1 MAISTSIL
9 ASMVKSL
16 IDSPELSRQPSR
28 KLWMAAIKFPM
39 YSVSIVP
46 IATGTA
52 VAYRNTGMINWSIF
66 LTFLI
71 SAVLI
76 LVWENLCNDVFDA
89 ETGID
94 INKAHSVVNLTGK
107 KNLIF
112 AIANI
117 CLLLGISGVLAISW
131 LQQDVVVVSAITLC
145 CFLGYIYQGPP
156 FRLGYQGWGEVLCFF
171 AFGPLGVSAAY
182 YSQTKSWSIG
192 SMAAAIIV
200 GIITSLILFCSH
212 FNQVADDL
220 AAGKK
225 SPVVRLGTK
234 RAAQLLPW
242 ICGVIYAITIIAI
255 VLHFFPI
262 WTAIVLI
269 SLPIAWKLCTFI
281 GDNHESADL
290 LLNCRFIAVA
300 LHFVVGSGLGISL
313 IL

>member
-1 MAISTSIL
+1 
-9 ASMVKSL
+9 MVKSL
-16 IDSPELSRQPSR
+16 TDYPEISPTPSR

-39 YSVSIVP
+39 YSVAIIP

-52 VAYRNTGMINWSIF
+52 IAYRNTGEINWIVF
-66 LTFLI
+66 WAFLI

-131 LQQDVVVVSAITLC
+131 LQQDVVVVSAIALC

-182 YSQTKSWSIG
+182 YSQTKSWSVG
-192 SMAAAIIV
+192 SIAAAIIV

-212 FNQVADDL
+212 FNQVNDDL
-220 AAGKK
+220 AAGKR

-242 ICGVIYAITIIAI
+242 VCSVIYAITIIAI
-255 VLHFFPI
+255 VLHFFPT
-262 WTAIVLI
+262 WTAIVL
-269 SLPIAWKLCTFI
+269 
-281 GDNHESADL
+281 
-290 LLNCRFIAVA
+290 
-300 LHFVVGSGLGISL
+300 
-313 IL
+313 

>member
-1 MAISTSIL
+1 
-9 ASMVKSL
+9 MVKSL
-16 IDSPELSRQPSR
+16 IDSPELSRDTRHDHR

-39 YSVSIVP
+39 YSVAIVP

-52 VAYRNTGMINWSIF
+52 VAYRDTGMINGSIF
-66 LTFLI
+66 CTFLI

-94 INKAHSVVNLTGK
+94 VNKAHSVVNLTGK

-117 CLLLGISGVLAISW
+117 CLSLGIIGVFAISW
-131 LQQDVVVVSAITLC
+131 FQQDFVVISAIAIC

-156 FRLGYQGWGEVLCFF
+156 FRLGYQGWGEILCFF

-182 YSQTKSWSIG
+182 YSQTKAWSIG
-192 SMAAAIIV
+192 SLSAAIIV

-234 RAAQLLPW
+234 RSAQLLPW
-242 ICGVIYAITIIAI
+242 LCGVIYGITILAIA
-255 VLHFFPI
+255 LDLFPV

-269 SLPIAWKLCTFI
+269 SLPIAWKLCVFI
-281 GDNHESADL
+281 DENHERADL
-290 LLNCRFIAVA
+290 LLNYRFIAVA
-300 LHFVVGSGLGISL
+300 FHFVVGSCLSVSL
-313 IL
+313 IF

>member
-1 MAISTSIL
+1 
-9 ASMVKSL
+9 MVKSL
-16 IDSPELSRQPSR
+16 EIVSSELPRDPSR

-39 YSVSIVP
+39 YSVAIVP
-46 IATGTA
+46 ITTGTA
-52 VAYRNTGMINWSIF
+52 VAYRNTGAINWNIF
-66 LTFLI
+66 LIFLI

-117 CLLLGISGVLAISW
+117 CLILGISGVLIISW
-131 LQQDVVVVSAITLC
+131 LQQDVIVISAIALC

-182 YSQTKSWSIG
+182 YSQTKSWSVG
-192 SMAAAIIV
+192 SIASAIII
-200 GIITSLILFCSH
+200 GIVTSLILFCSH
-212 FNQVADDL
+212 FNQVADDT
-220 AAGKK
+220 AAGKR

-242 ICGVIYAITIIAI
+242 LCGMIYAIVILAIAFN
-255 VLHFFPI
+255 FFPI

-269 SLPIAWKLCTFI
+269 SLPIAWKLCQFI
-281 GDNHESADL
+281 GDNHDRADL

-300 LHFVVGSGLGISL
+300 LHFVVGSCLSISL

>member
-1 MAISTSIL
+1 
-9 ASMVKSL
+9 MVESV
-16 IDSPELSRQPSR
+16 IDSPDPSSTPSRGTR

-39 YSVSIVP
+39 YSVAIVP

-52 VAYRNTGMINWSIF
+52 MAYHDRGVIDWSIF
-66 LTFLI
+66 LTFLVA
-71 SAVLI
+71 AVLI

-94 INKAHSVVNLTGK
+94 VNKAHSVVNLTGR

-117 CLLLGISGVLAISW
+117 CLLLGIGGVLAISW
-131 LQQDVVVVSAITLC
+131 LQQDFVVVSAIALS

-156 FRLGYQGWGEVLCFF
+156 FRLGYQGWGEILCFF

-182 YSQTKSWSIG
+182 YSQTKSWSVG
-192 SMAAAIIV
+192 SIAAAVIV

-220 AAGKK
+220 AAGKR

-234 RAAQLLPW
+234 RSAQLLPW
-242 ICGVIYAITIIAI
+242 LCGLIYAIVIIAI
-255 VLHFFPI
+255 ALSFFPI
-262 WTAIVLI
+262 WASVILV
-269 SLPIAWKLCTFI
+269 SLPIAWKLCAFI
-281 GDNHESADL
+281 GKNHDQADL

-300 LHFVVGSGLGISL
+300 LHFVVGTCLSIS
-313 IL
+313 IIF

>member
-1 MAISTSIL
+1 
-9 ASMVKSL
+9 MVKSL
-16 IDSPELSRQPSR
+16 INSPDLAPKPSR

-39 YSVSIVP
+39 YSVAIVP

-52 VAYRNTGMINWSIF
+52 VAYRNTGELSWNIF
-66 LTFLI
+66 YTFLI

-76 LVWENLCNDVFDA
+76 LIWENLCNDVFDA

-94 INKAHSVVNLTGK
+94 VNKAHSVVNLTGRK
-107 KNLIF
+107 DLIF
-112 AIANI
+112 AIANL
-117 CLLLGISGVLAISW
+117 CLIFGISGILAISW
-131 LQQDVVVVSAITLC
+131 LQQDLIVISAIALC

-156 FRLGYQGWGEVLCFF
+156 FRLGYQGWGEILCFF

-192 SMAAAIIV
+192 SIAAAIIV

-212 FNQVADDL
+212 FNQVEDDL
-220 AAGKK
+220 AAGKR

-242 ICGVIYAITIIAI
+242 ICGVIYAITVVAIA
-255 VLHFFPI
+255 LNFFPI
-262 WTAIVLI
+262 WTAIILI

-281 GDNHESADL
+281 GENHNQADI

-300 LHFVVGSGLGISL
+300 LHFVVGSCLSISL
-313 IL
+313 VF

>member
-1 MAISTSIL
+1 
-9 ASMVKSL
+9 MVKSL
-16 IDSPELSRQPSR
+16 IDPPQSLQLPSR

-39 YSVSIVP
+39 YSVAIVP

-52 VAYRNTGMINWSIF
+52 VAYRDTGAINWGIF
-66 LTFLI
+66 LTFLAA
-71 SAVLI
+71 AVLI
-76 LVWENLCNDVFDA
+76 LIWENLCNDVFDA

-94 INKAHSVVNLTGK
+94 VNKAHSVVNLTGK

-131 LQQDVVVVSAITLC
+131 RQQDAIVVGLVSLC
-145 CFLGYIYQGPP
+145 CLLGYMYQGPP
-156 FRLGYQGWGEVLCFF
+156 FRLGYQGWGEILCFF

-182 YSQTKSWSIG
+182 YSQTKSWSVGAI
-192 SMAAAIIV
+192 AASVIV

-234 RAAQLLPW
+234 RSAQLLPW
-242 ICGVIYAITIIAI
+242 VCGVIYAITIAAIA
-255 VLHFFPI
+255 LNFFPI
-262 WTAIVLI
+262 WTAFILI

-281 GDNHESADL
+281 SENHERADL
-290 LLNCRFIAVA
+290 LLNYRFIAVA
-300 LHFVVGSGLGISL
+300 LHFVVGSCLSISL
-313 IL
+313 IF

>member
-1 MAISTSIL
+1 
-9 ASMVKSL
+9 
-16 IDSPELSRQPSR
+16 
-28 KLWMAAIKFPM
+28 MAAIKLPM
-39 YSVSIVP
+39 YSVAIVP

-52 VAYRNTGMINWSIF
+52 VAYRDTGAINWAVFTIF
-66 LTFLI
+66 LGA
-71 SAVLI
+71 AVVI

-107 KNLIF
+107 KNLVF

-131 LQQDVVVVSAITLC
+131 LQQDAVVVSLVALC
-145 CFLGYIYQGPP
+145 CVLGYMYQGPP
-156 FRLGYQGWGEVLCFF
+156 FRLGYQGWGEILCFF

-182 YSQTKSWSIG
+182 YSQTQSWSIG
-192 SMAAAIIV
+192 SLAAAVVV

-212 FNQVADDL
+212 FNQVEDDL
-220 AAGKK
+220 AAGKR

-234 RAAQLLPW
+234 RASQLLPW
-242 ICGVIYAITIIAI
+242 VCAVIYAVTIAAIA
-255 VLHFFPI
+255 LQFFPV

-281 GDNHESADL
+281 GDHHEQSEM

-300 LHFVVGSGLGISL
+300 LHFVVGSCLSVSL
-313 IL
+313 IF

>member
-1 MAISTSIL
+1 
-9 ASMVKSL
+9 MVKSS
-16 IDSPELSRQPSR
+16 IDSAEISTPPSR

-39 YSVSIVP
+39 YSVAIVP

-52 VAYRNTGMINWSIF
+52 VAYRNTGAIDWSVF
-66 LTFLI
+66 LTFLA

-76 LVWENLCNDVFDA
+76 LIWENLCNDVFDA

-117 CLLLGISGVLAISW
+117 CLLIGISGVFAISW
-131 LQQDVVVVSAITLC
+131 LQQDAIVVSLVSIC
-145 CFLGYIYQGPP
+145 CILGYMYQGPP
-156 FRLGYQGWGEVLCFF
+156 FRLGYQGWGEILCFF

-182 YSQTKSWSIG
+182 YSQTKSWSVGAI
-192 SMAAAIIV
+192 AAAIIV

-212 FNQVADDL
+212 FNQVDDDL

-225 SPVVRLGTK
+225 SPVIRLGTK
-234 RAAQLLPW
+234 RSAQLLPW
-242 ICGVIYAITIIAI
+242 ICGVIYAIALGAI
-255 VLHFFPI
+255 GLNFFPI
-262 WTAIVLI
+262 WTAFILV

-281 GDNHESADL
+281 AKNHERAEL
-290 LLNCRFIAVA
+290 LLNYRFIAVA
-300 LHFVVGSGLGISL
+300 LHFVVGSCLSVSL
-313 IL
+313 IF

>member
-1 MAISTSIL
+1 
-9 ASMVKSL
+9 MVKSL
-16 IDSPELSRQPSR
+16 IDSPEISSKPSR
-28 KLWMAAIKFPM
+28 RLWMAAIKFPM
-39 YSVSIVP
+39 YSVAIVP

-52 VAYRNTGMINWSIF
+52 VAYRNIGAINWSIF
-66 LTFLI
+66 FMFLV

-76 LVWENLCNDVFDA
+76 LVWENLCNDVFDS

-131 LQQDVVVVSAITLC
+131 IQQDIVVVSAIALC

-192 SMAAAIIV
+192 AIAAAIIV

-220 AAGKK
+220 AAGKR

-234 RAAQLLPW
+234 RSAQLLPW
-242 ICGVIYAITIIAI
+242 ICAVIYGIAI
-255 VLHFFPI
+255 VAIALNFFPI
-262 WTAIVLI
+262 WTAIVLV
-269 SLPIAWKLCTFI
+269 SLPIAWKLSRFI
-281 GDNHESADL
+281 LENHDQADL
-290 LLNCRFIAVA
+290 LLDYRFIAVA
-300 LHFVVGSGLGISL
+300 LHFVIGSCLSISL
-313 IL
+313 IF

>member
-1 MAISTSIL
+1 
-9 ASMVKSL
+9 MVKSL
-16 IDSPELSRQPSR
+16 EIEPQQSSPQASR

-39 YSVSIVP
+39 YSVAIVP

-52 VAYRNTGMINWSIF
+52 VAYRNVGTINWGIF
-66 LTFLI
+66 ITFLV

-94 INKAHSVVNLTGK
+94 VNKAHSVVNLTGR

-112 AIANI
+112 AIANL
-117 CLLLGISGVLAISW
+117 CLLLGISGVFAISW
-131 LQQDVVVVSAITLC
+131 LQQDVVVISLIALC
-145 CFLGYIYQGPP
+145 CLLGYMYQGPP
-156 FRLGYQGWGEVLCFF
+156 FRLGYQGWGEILCFF

-182 YSQTKSWSIG
+182 YSQTKSWSVG
-192 SMAAAIIV
+192 SIAAAIII

-212 FNQVADDL
+212 FNQVDDDL
-220 AAGKK
+220 AAGKR
-225 SPVVRLGTK
+225 SPVIKLGTK
-234 RAAQLLPW
+234 RASQLLPW
-242 ICGVIYAITIIAI
+242 ICGVIYAVTIIAI
-255 VLHFFPI
+255 AMSFFPF

-281 GDNHESADL
+281 GENHERAEL

-300 LHFVVGSGLGISL
+300 LHFAVGSCLSVSL

>member
-1 MAISTSIL
+1 
-9 ASMVKSL
+9 MVKSL
-16 IDSPELSRQPSR
+16 IDSPEISPTPSR

-39 YSVSIVP
+39 YSVAIVP
-46 IATGTA
+46 ITTGTA
-52 VAYRNTGMINWSIF
+52 VAYRDTGAINWIVF
-66 LTFLI
+66 WTFLI

-112 AIANI
+112 AIANF

-131 LQQDVVVVSAITLC
+131 LQQDVVVVSAIILC

-171 AFGPLGVSAAY
+171 AFGPLGVSSAY

-192 SMAAAIIV
+192 SISAAVIV

-220 AAGKK
+220 VAGKR

-242 ICGVIYAITIIAI
+242 VCSVVYAITVIAI

-262 WTAIVLI
+262 WTAIILI
-269 SLPIAWKLCTFI
+269 SLPIAWKLCAFI
-281 GDNHESADL
+281 SANHEHADL
-290 LLNCRFIAVA
+290 LLNYRFIAVA
-300 LHFVVGSGLGISL
+300 LHFVIGSCLGISL